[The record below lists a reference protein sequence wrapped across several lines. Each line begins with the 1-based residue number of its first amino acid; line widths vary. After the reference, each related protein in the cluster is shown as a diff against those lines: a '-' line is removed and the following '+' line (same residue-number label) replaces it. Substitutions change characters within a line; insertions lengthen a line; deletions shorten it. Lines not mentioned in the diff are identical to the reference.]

1 MTRLEYWIMADTQY
15 RIHSPFVFDMYRKV
29 LFAEVDKSLRDRMA
43 EGMPEEAVAA
53 MQTAGRRER
62 AYHEIVYKLRDH
74 YGLKVMCYDGDEAV
88 LCPESGQAS
97 NPETGQPLIEGE
109 MKEVCR
115 PHKCHARELRWQAQQ
130 SNAKYNVSIDMYDVG
145 LLMNCPRMH
154 RQHFVLK

>member
-74 YGLKVMCYDGDEAV
+74 YGLKVMC
-88 LCPESGQAS
+88 
-97 NPETGQPLIEGE
+97 
-109 MKEVCR
+109 
-115 PHKCHARELRWQAQQ
+115 
-130 SNAKYNVSIDMYDVG
+130 
-145 LLMNCPRMH
+145 
-154 RQHFVLK
+154 